1 MGGFEVQNA
10 RGGNIRPGLFH
21 PETGNSSSHHGK
33 SLKPGPARWARR
45 VGKVG
50 VTGRAFVGLHL
61 CVGLVLG
68 LACSFIGSLAAISSC
83 AQPPHIEPVLIDPA
97 TLRPP
102 QLVGIQA
109 GQGNTVEL
117 QFDKSAWIEPS
128 SLRIQPAIP
137 VRWVE
142 DGHTVCRV
150 HLEEKGIPGKKYTL
164 EARTRDEQGNTSEFL
179 YGFYGFNDRI
189 PRLLINEFITT
200 AATTVLTQVEI
211 AILSDG
217 DMGGVTF
224 YEGTKNVPD
233 KTFIF
238 PSFEVKAGEFILLHF
253 KPEGTPGEIDET
265 TDKTVATGK
274 GASPTA
280 YDFWA
285 KGTGN
290 LSEDNDVLS
299 LYTNPEGRM
308 LDAVLYSSKVYEAG
322 MKYNGFGTSAMLE
335 KVLAL
340 KEENGWSFAGPD
352 PYPSDAVNPKGATSR
367 RSICRDS
374 KFTDTQSKA
383 DWHIVPTASATFGAV
398 NSDAVYTP

>member
-1 MGGFEVQNA
+1 MEVHSYGNRSLPGWWGNEA
-10 RGGNIRPGLFH
+10 LGCPRGTRGNGRGYRQYRVLF
-21 PETGNSSSHHGK
+21 GK
-33 SLKPGPARWARR
+33 LL
-45 VGKVG
+45 
-50 VTGRAFVGLHL
+50 GRFLL
-61 CVGLVLG
+61 SFCLG
-68 LACSFIGSLAAISSC
+68 LTVCSGC
-83 AQPPHIEPVLIDPA
+83 ARPPHIEPILLDPA
-97 TLRPP
+97 TLTPP

-109 GQGNTVEL
+109 GKGNTVEL
-117 QFDKSAWIEPS
+117 RFDKSAWIEPRS
-128 SLRIQPAIP
+128 IKIQPSLT
-137 VRWVE
+137 VRE
-142 DGHTVCRV
+142 IKDGETVCTLTLDGQGV
-150 HLEEKGIPGKKYTL
+150 PGKKYTL
-164 EARTRDEQGNTSEFL
+164 EAQARDERGNTSEFL

-189 PRLLINEFITT
+189 PSLLINEFITT

-217 DMGGVTF
+217 NMGGVTF
-224 YEGTKNVPD
+224 YEGTKTVPD

-265 TDKTVATGK
+265 TDKTIATGK

-299 LYTNPEGRM
+299 LYSNPEGRI
-308 LDAVLYSSKVYEAG
+308 LDAVPYSSKVYEAG
-322 MKYNGFGTSAMLE
+322 MKYNGFGTSDMLE

-340 KEENGWSFAGPD
+340 KEEGAWVFAGPD

-374 KFTDTQSKA
+374 RFTDTNSKT
-383 DWHIVPTASATFGAV
+383 DWHIVPTGAATFGAV
-398 NSDAVYTP
+398 NSDAVYSP